1 MPSLFPRPAAEVLA
15 ALSAQTTRAL
25 LERSTVVSLTEG
37 QALLEVG
44 DEVRVAGLVLEG
56 TLREVYLDEQGD
68 ERTRGF
74 SFQGDFVGA
83 WADVLARRPSRTRVE
98 ALSTARV
105 RCYDVRTLLEVEARA
120 PDLQRALRLV
130 AERLYVRKSDREFEL
145 LTMSAAQRY
154 DALLA
159 QVPEVEALVQLR
171 HIASYLGITPV
182 YLSRLRRQRRAG
194 ARPRRG

>member
-1 MPSLFPRPAAEVLA
+1 MLG